1 MATPCLTRANFRAFF
16 RAIKEPFATCMWSWP
31 GLWDASVNVLVPR
44 FRNVILFRLAD
55 QKVVE
60 LLTFAHCRS
69 EPPWVFPLPD
79 HFSPCGPLY
88 FGTTLYPFL
97 GHICCNARLPG
108 LIFDATARIVGL
120 GSKFRLCWQLF
131 SFSVDAATRTVS
143 RRQDWGV
150 KIPSRTKLVRDVG
163 VQVLSIGRS
172 VSRNH
177 I

>member
-69 EPPWVFPLPD
+69 ERPWRL
-79 HFSPCGPLY
+79 SSSGPLFAMWSFVFRHNLISLSRSALM
-88 FGTTLYPFL
+88 FG
-97 GHICCNARLPG
+97 IC
-108 LIFDATARIVGL
+108 
-120 GSKFRLCWQLF
+120 
-131 SFSVDAATRTVS
+131 
-143 RRQDWGV
+143 
-150 KIPSRTKLVRDVG
+150 
-163 VQVLSIGRS
+163 GRGWTD
-172 VSRNH
+172 
-177 I
+177 